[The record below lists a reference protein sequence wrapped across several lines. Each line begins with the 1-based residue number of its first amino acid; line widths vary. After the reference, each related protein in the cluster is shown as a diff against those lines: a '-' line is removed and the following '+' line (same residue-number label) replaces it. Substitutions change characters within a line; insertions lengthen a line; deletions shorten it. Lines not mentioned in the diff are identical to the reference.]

1 MIFLRRTYTGIK
13 MKKQFM
19 LRTKKADFAGLAQQ
33 LGVDPLTVRLMVNR
47 DIPEEDMEK
56 YLHPSI
62 EDFGNPHRLRDIDKA
77 AELLQQAVK
86 NHKKIRVIGDYDI
99 DGIMSTYILVAA
111 IRQVGGNCDFD
122 IPHRVRDGYGLNKRL
137 VQDAEAAGVELIIT
151 CDNGIAAADAIRAG
165 KEAGLTMIV
174 TDHHIVPYRE
184 ENGLQTELLPPAD
197 AIVNP
202 HREGDQYP
210 FKKICGAV
218 VAWKTAI
225 VLYELFG
232 LDEDEKNRFME
243 NAAFATIG
251 DVMPLQEENRSI
263 VRLGISKLK
272 STQNLGMKALMRAA
286 DVDAESITS
295 FTIGFVL
302 GPMFNASGRLKDARL
317 GVDLLLSKDPDE
329 AEQIA
334 NELYQLNVDR
344 KEQTEQ
350 GTEKALEMS
359 ENYSDDKVLVLF
371 LPDVNESVA
380 GIIAGRVRE
389 NTGKPSIVLVQG
401 EKYVKGSGRSIPAYS
416 MYQELHKCENL
427 LQKYGGHPMAAG
439 MSLNPEDVDKLRTSL
454 NANTTLTDD
463 DLVEKVYLDCDM
475 PISYLSEKLIHE
487 IENLEPFGN
496 ENDKPLFAERNVP
509 VRRIREIGKEGQ
521 FLKFEL
527 KIPGSNSSMDGLMF
541 RNCEAFKSEFM
552 AKFSEG
558 LYRELLMGRPG
569 RDVNLTITYYPSL
582 NVFRGETSVQVM
594 IQDVIF

>member
-1 MIFLRRTYTGIK
+1 

-19 LRTKKADFAGLAQQ
+19 IRTKKADFNSLAEK

-56 YLHPSI
+56 YLHPSA
-62 EDFGNPHRLRDIDKA
+62 EDFGDPHKLMDVDRA
-77 AELLQQAVK
+77 ASLLQNAIK
-86 NHKKIRVIGDYDI
+86 NNSKIRVIGDYDI
-99 DGIMSTYILVAA
+99 DGIMSTYILVSA
-111 IRQVGGNCDFD
+111 IRRVGGDCDFD

-137 VQDAEAAGVELIIT
+137 VTDARDAGIDLIIT
-151 CDNGIAAADAIRAG
+151 CDNGIAASDAVSAG
-165 KEAGLTMIV
+165 KDMGMTMIV

-184 ENGLQTELLPPAD
+184 ENEEKHEVLPPAD

-202 HREGDQYP
+202 HRNGDQYQ

-218 VAWKTAI
+218 VAWKTVS

-232 LDEDEKNRFME
+232 LKKDAEEEFLE

-251 DVMPLQEENRSI
+251 DVMPLQGENRSI
-263 VRLGISKLK
+263 VRLGIARLK
-272 STQNLGMKALMRAA
+272 NTDNIGMIALMRAA
-286 DVDAESITS
+286 DIEPESITS

-302 GPMFNASGRLKDARL
+302 GPMFNASGRLKDAKL
-317 GVDLLLSKDPDE
+317 GVDLLLSDSQQE

-344 KEQTEQ
+344 KEQTEE
-350 GTEKALEMS
+350 GTKKALEMAEKYDS
-359 ENYSDDKVLVLF
+359 DKVLVLF
-371 LPDVNESVA
+371 LPEVNESVA

-401 EKYVKGSGRSIPAYS
+401 EEYVKGSGRSITAYS
-416 MYQELHKCENL
+416 MYQELHKCEEL

-439 MSLNPEDVDKLRTSL
+439 MSLNYEDVDRLREML
-454 NANTTLTDD
+454 NRNCTLTDD
-463 DLVEKVYLDCDM
+463 DLTEKVYLDCDM
-475 PISYLSEKLIHE
+475 PISYISQKLIYE

-496 ENDKPLFAERNVP
+496 ENDKPLFAERNIP
-509 VRRIREIGKEGQ
+509 IRRIRQIGKDGQ

-527 KIPGSNSSMDGLMF
+527 KIPGSDRSMDGLMF
-541 RNCEAFKSEFM
+541 RDCDSFRE
-552 AKFSEG
+552 KFQEKYSEG
-558 LYRELLMGRPG
+558 LYRELLMGRPSSE
-569 RDVNLTITYYPSL
+569 VSLTISYYPSL
-582 NVFRGETSVQVM
+582 NVFRGETSIQVM